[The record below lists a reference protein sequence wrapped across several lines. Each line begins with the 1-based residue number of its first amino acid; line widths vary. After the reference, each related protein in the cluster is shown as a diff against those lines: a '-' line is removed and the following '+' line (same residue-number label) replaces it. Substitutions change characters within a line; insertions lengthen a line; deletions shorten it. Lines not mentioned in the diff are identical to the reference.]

1 VQYRSLG
8 KTGLSVSKLGFGAS
22 PLGGSFGPIDEAEG
36 IRAVYAAF
44 DLGVNI
50 VDVSPYYGQTRAEN
64 VLGRALKSVDRDRF
78 VLATKVGRFGP
89 ADFDFSAERI
99 ARSCEESLRRLNVE
113 TIDLFQCHD
122 IEFVDLP
129 HVIEEAIP
137 AMRRLQEQGKVR
149 FIGVTGYPLNVYRQV
164 LSRTDLDVILSYCHY
179 TLFDTSLVD
188 LVPLLESRGVG
199 VLNAAP
205 YSMGLLTDRTLPDW
219 HPAPPELR
227 EACRRTA
234 EAARA
239 QGRDIAELA
248 LQFSLAEE
256 RIASTFVGMATTEDV
271 RRNVAWSVEPP
282 DADALAAIQP
292 ELESVRGMTWPSGRP
307 ENQ

>member
-1 VQYRSLG
+1 MQYRTLG
-8 KTGLSVSKLGFGAS
+8 ETGLSVSALGFGAS

-36 IRAVYAAF
+36 IRAVHAAV

-50 VDVSPYYGQTRAEN
+50 VDVSPYYGQTRAED
-64 VLGRALKSVDRDRF
+64 VLGRALKTVARDRF
-78 VLATKVGRFGP
+78 VLATKVGRYGP

-113 TIDLFQCHD
+113 TLDLFQCHD
-122 IEFVDLP
+122 IEFVDLSQ
-129 HVIEEAIP
+129 VVEEAIP
-137 AMRRLQEQGKVR
+137 AMRRLQEQGKAR
-149 FIGVTGYPLNVYRQV
+149 FIGVTGYPLKIYRQV

-179 TLFDTSLVD
+179 TLVDTSLLD
-188 LVPLLESRGVG
+188 LVPLLESRGIG

-205 YSMGLLTDRTLPDW
+205 YSMGLLTERTLPEW

-227 EACRRTA
+227 DACRRAT
-234 EAARA
+234 EAARSR
-239 QGRDIAELA
+239 GRDIAEIA

-271 RRNVAWSVEPP
+271 RRNVAWSAGTP
-282 DADALAAIQP
+282 DAETLAAVQA
-292 ELESVRGMTWPSGRP
+292 ELESMRGTTWPSGRP